1 MMSGRRDLNPR
12 PLEPHSSALP
22 SCATARPELQLFTKP
37 RQISSRFEIDFA
49 TVTDRRYRRGIML
62 SAGIVGLPNVGKST
76 LFNAVTRTHK
86 APAENYPFCTID
98 PNVGVVFVP
107 DPRLEKIAPISHS
120 KKIIPTA
127 IEFVDIAG
135 LVKGASAGEGLG
147 NQFLHHIR
155 EVDAIVQVV
164 RCFENSDIHHVSATI
179 DPVRDIEVIN
189 TELVLA
195 DLTSLQKRRDRLQ
208 KEVRAGDKTAK
219 VESAIIEKLLP
230 HLDAGK
236 PAVTAK
242 LTPEE
247 KKVANGFFLLTS
259 KPTIFACNV
268 AESDLGAIS
277 SGKIDNPAANRVKA
291 VEDYARHHF
300 ATEAVVIS
308 AQIESELV
316 DLGENEAMDY
326 LRGLG
331 VEDSGVHALIHA
343 VYHLLGLRTFLT
355 TGEKETRAWTIHAG
369 EKAAGA
375 AGVIHSDF
383 ERGFIAAETIHY
395 DDLIAL
401 GSIAKA
407 REAGKLRIEGKAYE
421 VRDGDVIFFRFN
433 V

>member
-1 MMSGRRDLNPR
+1 
-12 PLEPHSSALP
+12 
-22 SCATARPELQLFTKP
+22 
-37 RQISSRFEIDFA
+37 
-49 TVTDRRYRRGIML
+49 ML

-98 PNVGVVFVP
+98 PNVGVVIVP
-107 DPRLEKIAPISHS
+107 DPRLEKIAAISRS
-120 KKIIPTA
+120 KKITPTA

-147 NQFLHHIR
+147 NQFLQHIR
-155 EVDAIVQVV
+155 EVEAIVQVV
-164 RCFENSDIHHVSATI
+164 RCFENPDVHHVSATI
-179 DPVRDIEVIN
+179 DPIRDIEVIN

-195 DLTSLQKRRDRLQ
+195 DLASLQKRRDRLQ
-208 KEVRAGDKTAK
+208 KQVHAGEKAAIIET
-219 VESAIIEKLLP
+219 AIIEKLIP

-236 PAVTAK
+236 PAVTAE

-247 KKVANGFFLLTS
+247 KSIAQGFFLLTS

-268 AESDLGAIS
+268 AESDLVTVAAGVDGGGDEPGNLANT
-277 SGKIDNPAANRVKA
+277 GIDGPSYGSTRWIRA
-291 VEDYARHHF
+291 VQDYARHHF

-316 DLGENEAMDY
+316 DLSEDEALEY

-331 VEDSGVHALIHA
+331 VEDSGVHALIRA
-343 VYHLLGLRTFLT
+343 VYHLLGLRTFFT

-369 EKAAGA
+369 DKAPTAAGT
-375 AGVIHSDF
+375 IHSDF
-383 ERGFIAAETIHY
+383 ERGFIAAETIHNT
-395 DDLIAL
+395 DLIAA
-401 GSIAKA
+401 GSLAKA
-407 REAGKLRIEGKAYE
+407 REAGKLRLEGKDYE
-421 VRDGDVIFFRFN
+421 VRDGDVILFRFN

>member
-1 MMSGRRDLNPR
+1 
-12 PLEPHSSALP
+12 
-22 SCATARPELQLFTKP
+22 
-37 RQISSRFEIDFA
+37 
-49 TVTDRRYRRGIML
+49 ML

-98 PNVGVVFVP
+98 PNLGMVIVP
-107 DPRLEKIAPISHS
+107 DPRLDKIAQISHS
-120 KKIIPTA
+120 KKVVPAA

-164 RCFENSDIHHVSATI
+164 RCFEDSNVHHVSATI

-195 DLTSLQKRRDRLQ
+195 DLASLQKKHDRLQ
-208 KEVRAGDKTAK
+208 KEVRAGDKTARS
-219 VESAIIEKLLP
+219 ESAIIDKLLP

-236 PAVTAK
+236 PVITAP

-247 KKVANGFFLLTS
+247 SVVARNFFLLTS

-268 AESDLGAIS
+268 AESELASVAAGAGNDYS
-277 SGKIDNPAANRVKA
+277 AAKHVAA
-291 VEDYARHHF
+291 VQEYARHHF
-300 ATEAVVIS
+300 ATEAIVIS
-308 AQIESELV
+308 AQLESELV
-316 DLGENEAMDY
+316 DLNEQEALDY
-326 LRGLG
+326 LRDLG
-331 VEDSGVHALIHA
+331 VEDTGVHALIRA

-355 TGEKETRAWTIHAG
+355 TGEKESRAWTIHAG
-369 EKAAGA
+369 DNAATAAGT
-375 AGVIHSDF
+375 IHSDF
-383 ERGFIAAETIHY
+383 ERGFIAAETISF
-395 DDLIAL
+395 DDLIAA
-401 GSIAKA
+401 GSLAKA
-407 REAGKLRIEGKAYE
+407 REGGKIRLEGKEYV
-421 VRDGDVIFFRFN
+421 VRDGDVISFRFK